1 LVTCRAFLAV
11 GGDAMLLL
19 LGLFCLLC
27 ALFLFGVTLMAELD
41 GETGAR
47 KMKHAGPHSVVH
59 HHGTH

>member
-1 LVTCRAFLAV
+1 
-11 GGDAMLLL
+11 MLLL